1 MNWYLTKLVFYIRAG
16 KTSLAQFDE
25 QMRLVQAPSAQQAFL
40 KARLLGMRHEE
51 QINGTVKWE
60 FVDVAGLQHLENFVD
75 GMELCSRIHET
86 EEPNAYIHFVKS
98 QATDIETKSIHP
110 QPEASSL
117 VH

>member
-1 MNWYLTKLVFYIRAG
+1 MSWYLTKLVFYIRAG

-51 QINGTVKWE
+51 LTNGAVKWE
-60 FVDVAGLQHLENFVD
+60 FVDVAGLQQLEHFVD

-86 EEPNAYIHFVKS
+86 EEPNAYMHFIKG
-98 QATDIETKSIHP
+98 QATEIEAKSIYP

-117 VH
+117 AN